1 MRENK
6 AAVQD
11 MAGPCL
17 TIMEE
22 ASKCLTILDPETGD
36 AELIKSVADE
46 KAQLR
51 SGTPGRPNSAIRC
64 TVPGVLS

>member
-1 MRENK
+1 MRENQ
-6 AAVQD
+6 AAMQD

-17 TIMEE
+17 RIMEE

-36 AELIKSVADE
+36 AELIKSAADE

-51 SGTPGRPNSAIRC
+51 NGKPGRSNSANCCR
-64 TVPGVLS
+64 VPGGA

>member
-1 MRENK
+1 
-6 AAVQD
+6 
-11 MAGPCL
+11 
-17 TIMEE
+17 MEE